1 METQALDTIKALF
14 DVGGVVVVTA
24 MLWIVWRRLND
35 VTDSLIDIL
44 TELRLQGLSS
54 SAPGTDKTKRT

>member
-1 METQALDTIKALF
+1 MDIEGLKALF

-35 VTDSLIDIL
+35 VTDNLIDIL
-44 TELRLQGLSS
+44 TELRLQGLASS
-54 SAPGTDKTKRT
+54 RPSTPHDNET

>member
-1 METQALDTIKALF
+1 MDIEGLKALF

-24 MLWIVWRRLND
+24 MLWVVWRRLND
-35 VTDSLIDIL
+35 VTDNLIDIL

-54 SAPGTDKTKRT
+54 SRPGTPKDNQT

>member
-1 METQALDTIKALF
+1 MDIEGLKALF

-35 VTDSLIDIL
+35 VTDNLIDIL
-44 TELRLQGLSS
+44 TELRLQGLASS
-54 SAPGTDKTKRT
+54 RPDTTKDKQA